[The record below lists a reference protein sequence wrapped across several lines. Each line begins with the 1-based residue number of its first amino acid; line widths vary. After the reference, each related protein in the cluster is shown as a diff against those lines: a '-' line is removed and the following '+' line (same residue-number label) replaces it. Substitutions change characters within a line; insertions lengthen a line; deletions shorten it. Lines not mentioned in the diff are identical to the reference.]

1 MLQGICYKHLCYKRV
16 CYQTS
21 NLWTLLGLG
30 FQSWES
36 AWVYFHFFFWSF
48 SVHWFCL
55 SFLMPQA
62 CDGLFNW
69 QGSLWKRRTQ
79 IQGEVKWDCATSLMM
94 LRLVLGK
101 YFVAKSLQQH
111 PDFSHKI
118 QFFEPNQT
126 ELNAYVV
133 KWCFLNRHLL
143 VLKASS
149 YDLC

>member
-1 MLQGICYKHLCYKRV
+1 MACLAGKGSCE
-16 CYQTS
+16 
-21 NLWTLLGLG
+21 NLELR
-30 FQSWES
+30 FR
-36 AWVYFHFFFWSF
+36 AK
-48 SVHWFCL
+48 C
-55 SFLMPQA
+55 
-62 CDGLFNW
+62 
-69 QGSLWKRRTQ
+69 
-79 IQGEVKWDCATSLMM
+79 KWDCETSLMM
-94 LRLVLGK
+94 LRLVLVK
-101 YFVAKSLQQH
+101 YLVAKSLQHH